1 MRIENII
8 KENYNKTDGYRESI
22 QIGLKRLKSVGKNI
36 SSEADMEE
44 SKIEYL
50 KNEIKNAD
58 AIVIGAGAGLSTSAG
73 FTYSGERFEK
83 YFFDFSKKF
92 GITDMYSGGFYS
104 FPDKETTWAWW
115 ARNIYFNRFV
125 KPSKPVYTDLFSI
138 VKDKEYFVIT
148 TNVDHQ
154 FQVAGFD
161 KKRLFYTQGD
171 YGLFQSVNPQ
181 NQNTYDNEEWVF
193 KAIEAQGF
201 KINSEGIFEVPE
213 NKEISMKIPTE
224 LIPKCP
230 DDSDVTMNLRMDSY
244 FVEDEGWK
252 RASKAYSDFLEKY
265 KDKHILFLELG
276 VGNNTP
282 VIIKYPFWQMAIENK
297 NAVYACINYNEAFC
311 PTQIKDRSICI
322 NGDIGEILKKI
333 IK

>member
-1 MRIENII
+1 M

-22 QIGLKRLKSVGKNI
+22 QIGLKGLKSVGKNI
-36 SSEADMEE
+36 SAQEE
-44 SKIEYL
+44 LEEVKIKNL
-50 KNEIKNAD
+50 KNEIEKAD

-92 GITDMYSGGFYS
+92 GISDNYSGGFYP

-115 ARNIYFNRFV
+115 ARHIYFNRYIN
-125 KPSKPVYTDLFSI
+125 PTKPVYRDLFSI

-148 TNVDHQ
+148 TNVDHL
-154 FQVAGFD
+154 FQRAGFD

-181 NQNTYDNEEWVF
+181 NQNTYDNEEWVL

-201 KINSEGIFEVPE
+201 KKNSEGIFEVPE
-213 NKEISMKIPTE
+213 NKKISMKIPTE

-230 DDSDVTMNLRMDSY
+230 DGSDVIMNLRADSS
-244 FVEDEGWK
+244 FVEDEGWH
-252 RASKAYSDFLEKY
+252 RASKNYYNFLEKY

-282 VIIKYPFWQMAIENK
+282 VIIKYPFWQMTMENK
-297 NAVYACINYNEAFC
+297 NAIYACINYNEAFC

-322 NGDIGEILKKI
+322 DGDIGDVLKKI
-333 IK
+333 MK